1 MPVPLPGDFG
11 LVSISGMGGFLV
23 RLGQGLLGDGWSDF
37 HHAFLVLDNNEI
49 LEAEP
54 GGARI
59 VPLSNYAGTNAV
71 YSDWDLTDEQRAAL
85 VRIGRSLVGTPYSWL
100 DYLSLALHRF
110 HIPAPHLRRFI
121 ADSGHMLC
129 SQLIDAAYLRAGL
142 HMYDDGRWSGDVTPA
157 DLTLVLHGPLKEA

>member
-1 MPVPLPGDFG
+1 MPPLPGDFG
-11 LVSISGMGGFLV
+11 LVSISGIAGFGV
-23 RLGQGLLGDGWSDF
+23 RLGQWLLGDGFSDF
-37 HHAFLVLDNNEI
+37 HHAFLVLDNGEV

-59 VPLSNYAGTNAV
+59 VPLSNYDGTNAV
-71 YSDWDLTDEQRAAL
+71 YSDWDLTDAQRADL
-85 VRIGRSLVGTPYSWL
+85 VAAARTLVGTPYSWL

-129 SQLIDAAYLRAGL
+129 SQLIDAVYVRAGL
-142 HMYDDGRWSGDVTPA
+142 HLFDDGRWSGDVTPA
-157 DLTLVLHGPLKEA
+157 DLTRVLHGPA

>member
-1 MPVPLPGDFG
+1 MSPLPGDFG
-11 LVSISGMGGFLV
+11 LVSISGAGGKLV
-23 RLGQGLLGDGWSDF
+23 RLGQWLNGDGWSDF
-37 HHAFLVLDNNEI
+37 HHAFLVLDYNEV

-71 YSDWDLTDEQRAAL
+71 YSDWDLTVPQRAEI
-85 VRIGRSLVGTPYSWL
+85 VRQARPLEHTPYSWL

-121 ADSGHMLC
+121 ADSGHLIC
-129 SQLIDAAYLRAGL
+129 SQLVDLAYLRAGL
-142 HMYDDGRWSGDVTPA
+142 HMFDDRRWEADVTPG
-157 DLTLVLHGPLKEA
+157 DLTLVLHGPA